1 MGTQEDIF
9 NLLQQ
14 IEGDLIALPRKL
26 MLAPD
31 QIKIATGLSD
41 ISENL
46 GMLMAGEFRSGNQK
60 DPGFGFSGMRMAYP
74 SMTYDLSGVP
84 TQWNL
89 VGIENDVLQFGV
101 RASDGKLIAGGG
113 SVVLSSTGISAIAGA
128 IGGWTINTTTI
139 TGSDITLDSSGSIRA
154 GFVAGA
160 SGWEIY
166 SNGAAEFN
174 NVTVRGEIKSAVFT
188 YDAVQA
194 LAGSMGV
201 FKSAGVLRT
210 DAIVPADATAFFM
223 DIQDPAYGHFQLFA
237 VNDFL
242 RVKYGAISTWFKV
255 TVVTD
260 MTSWW
265 RYTVAKQSGTASY
278 TIKAGTPVVDYGPA
292 NYGFLW
298 MTSDDTNGPFY
309 SVRTHAGVPWTTITE
324 HVRMGNLNGNWGYAA
339 ATYGMAL
346 GEYAA
351 NKPNITIDPTNGLRI
366 RNYTTTV
373 LQFDVTGNAII
384 SNKLLM
390 NQAASAIA
398 IGTTPPT
405 SATVGTG
412 IWIDRTGLYGL
423 NADVQQAYIDATGR
437 LLAGGGSVVLD
448 SVGINLSSSRIRFA
462 NVAGD
467 YTKIYITS
475 GAADQ
480 LALWNRTLG
489 GVMKFG
495 IQQTDGGT
503 PYMQWYEVSTNQPRL
518 DIFGALWVRDY
529 IITQGYIQI
538 AELASSPA
546 TPSNLWGILY
556 AKTDNSLYFK
566 NDLGVESRLSPTSAT
581 PTANA
586 IPIADASA
594 KVDGWVT
601 KWTYLAAPLVSTAWD
616 GDAFS
621 TTAKTLID
629 LSVVFGVPANVKAV
643 LVSVLSRDS
652 GSAGA
657 ACYFELAPN
666 ATANQAA
673 IWVRLQG
680 IVNDTWVA
688 EQGVV
693 PCTAAG
699 DMYYQVL
706 ATGAATLDVI
716 IEIWGYLL

>member
-154 GFVAGA
+154 GFAAGA

-390 NQAASAIA
+390 NQA
-398 IGTTPPT
+398 
-405 SATVGTG
+405 
-412 IWIDRTGLYGL
+412 LYGL

-556 AKTDNSLYFK
+556 AKTDNNLYFK
-566 NDLGVESRLSPTSAT
+566 NDAGVESKLSPTSAT
-581 PTANA
+581 PAANT
-586 IPIADASA
+586 IPIADAAGKLANAWLHTVAARYTTNAAQSIPNNTLTIINFEDITFDTHTAVTIGAAWKFTCPTGQAGYYRISA
-594 KVDGWVT
+594 
-601 KWTYLAAPLVSTAWD
+601 YILFAASDTWAAGELVSIYLYKNGARV
-616 GDAFS
+616 S
-621 TTAKTLID
+621 TLYY
-629 LSVVFGVPANVKAV
+629 VVAESATNMYREA
-643 LVSVLSRDS
+643 S
-652 GSAGA
+652 GS
-657 ACYFELAPN
+657 
-666 ATANQAA
+666 
-673 IWVRLQG
+673 
-680 IVNDTWVA
+680 D
-688 EQGVV
+688 VV
-693 PCTAAG
+693 LLAAG
-699 DMYYQVL
+699 DYIDIRGVQVSGGAL
-706 ATGAATLDVI
+706 ALNADGVYNYVAITKT
-716 IEIWGYLL
+716 